1 MLKTIGIIA
10 ILSLPA
16 IIHASEY
23 EVAIADTVTGEVQ
36 IEKCANEIE
45 LHVVTQYIINLND
58 NALEFNVKKLN
69 GNTTDAVKK
78 GGGEGSGD

>member
-23 EVAIADTVTGEVQ
+23 EVAIADTATGEVQ

-45 LHVVTQYIINLND
+45 LSNVTNFLVKLKTND
-58 NALEFNVKKLN
+58 VEFSVKKLSIT
-69 GNTTDAVKK
+69 TTDAIKR